1 MKIKKNLSLQPL
13 IDGFKTKF
21 GIIEDHR
28 REESV
33 KYGLLDT
40 ALSGLACMF
49 YKSGDMATYQQRMKS
64 RCYKNNFET
73 QFGVQETPK
82 DNQMRSI
89 LGSISP
95 ESFRPIYKD
104 YLTRLQRGKELC
116 KFNFHGKYLV
126 ALDGTQYHSSTTI
139 NCPCCLVKRNKKKQ
153 EVIGYSH
160 QALQPI
166 ICHPNQKQI
175 LPLMPENIENTDGS
189 EKQDCEINAAKR
201 LLPKNQKRSSEDEFY
216 MACR

>member
-1 MKIKKNLSLQPL
+1 LKIKKHLSLQPL

-40 ALSGLACMF
+40 ALSGLACML

-82 DNQMRSI
+82 DNQM
-89 LGSISP
+89 
-95 ESFRPIYKD
+95 
-104 YLTRLQRGKELC
+104 
-116 KFNFHGKYLV
+116 
-126 ALDGTQYHSSTTI
+126 SS
-139 NCPCCLVKRNKKKQ
+139 
-153 EVIGYSH
+153 YS
-160 QALQPI
+160 Q
-166 ICHPNQKQI
+166 
-175 LPLMPENIENTDGS
+175 
-189 EKQDCEINAAKR
+189 
-201 LLPKNQKRSSEDEFY
+201 
-216 MACR
+216 